1 MARSPRPPARPGGT
15 DLRARVAA
23 EAAKLLAEHG
33 SGDPV
38 AARRKAATRLG
49 ARHEHDLPGEAEI
62 LAALREHQRLFG
74 MARHARGLQAQREAA
89 LEAMEFLQHFDP
101 RLCGPVLEG
110 TADGR
115 ATVTLHLH
123 ADDSAEV
130 LRWLDSHR
138 IPHDESGCRVAL
150 ADGTEVDAA
159 VLGLSAD
166 GVPFELVVLP
176 RTALRQPPV
185 SRLDRVVQRR
195 AGRAELRR
203 LVAAEN

>member
-1 MARSPRPPARPGGT
+1 MPARPGGA
-15 DLRARVAA
+15 DLRAQVAA
-23 EAAKLLAEHG
+23 EAARIIAEHG

-38 AARRKAATRLG
+38 AARRKAAARLG
-49 ARHEHDLPGEAEI
+49 ARHQHDLPGEAEI
-62 LAALREHQRLFG
+62 IAALREHQRLFG
-74 MARHARGLQAQREAA
+74 GARHAKGLRAQREAA

-115 ATVTLHLH
+115 SGVTLHLH

-138 IPHDESGCRVAL
+138 IPHDESGRRVAL
-150 ADGTEVDAA
+150 ADGSEVDAA

-176 RTALRQPPV
+176 RLALRQPPIA
-185 SRLDRVVQRR
+185 RLDRVVQRR

-203 LVAAEN
+203 LLAGDG